1 MIGKIS
7 CELRLK
13 AGFVTIIVG
22 ESHFLSKLLEKDEE
36 IRSILLKK
44 YVVFLAWNT
53 IAFFFVALWKRTC
66 RRFSIQFSG
75 VLQILTRLVVLVA
88 RLIYMLKKMPVVMLF
103 SVIALQRS
111 LWPEADPGW
120 EEIT

>member
-1 MIGKIS
+1 M
-7 CELRLK
+7 
-13 AGFVTIIVG
+13 
-22 ESHFLSKLLEKDEE
+22 EKD
-36 IRSILLKK
+36 L
-44 YVVFLAWNT
+44 
-53 IAFFFVALWKRTC
+53 C
-66 RRFSIQFSG
+66 RFSIQFSG